1 MAKLVFNGNFNCT
14 HGTNGIHENKNEKN
28 QYSSSVLF
36 ENASCLHIYGAQRK
50 HLYVRYCRCLARL
63 LEKRR
68 DPKKIKQKT
77 IPNWI
82 DEKQSAY
89 ISCDRIE
96 NVDIQPRT
104 TSIWWRAQFKQS
116 NVFLKANTYVA
127 LAFCFH
133 LMFRLFLL
141 HSIRFRYSLFSV
153 FDFLS
158 TNEKTKLIDENDS
171 QYLCSHWKLYRLL
184 ALNPIQNQK

>member
-1 MAKLVFNGNFNCT
+1 MGISTVHTAQMEYTKAKTKKISIRARFSLKMLVVCTFMA
-14 HGTNGIHENKNEKN
+14 HNK
-28 QYSSSVLF
+28 
-36 ENASCLHIYGAQRK
+36 K
-50 HLYVRYCRCLARL
+50 HLYVRYCRCLAQL
-63 LEKRR
+63 LQKRR
-68 DPKKIKQKT
+68 NPKKIKQKT